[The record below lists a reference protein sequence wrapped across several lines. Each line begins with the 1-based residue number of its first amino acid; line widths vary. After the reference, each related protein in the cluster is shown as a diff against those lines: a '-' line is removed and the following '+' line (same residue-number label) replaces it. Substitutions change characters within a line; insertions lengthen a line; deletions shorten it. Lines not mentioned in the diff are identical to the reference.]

1 VFKHD
6 FDDKVTDIQF
16 NPSHL
21 MTHQFAS
28 GSENGCA
35 FVIKCSINFF
45 FNIEY
50 SF

>member
-16 NPSHL
+16 NPSQPD
-21 MTHQFAS
+21 QFAS

-35 FVIKCSINFF
+35 FVIIFLLLFLSNKTIK
-45 FNIEY
+45 
-50 SF
+50 